1 VSIPKLRKF
10 ARLSDRALLR
20 VLAALLAKERAFTA
34 DVVACIAEVESRQ
47 LYREAG
53 YPSMYAF
60 CVGVL
65 HLTEAAAYKR
75 IEAGRAAQQFPEIL
89 CALAEGRLHLT
100 AVVMLAPK
108 LTPANAGELLAAATH
123 RTKREIEL
131 LLAERFPRPDLPERI
146 RPLAPAAAEATAA
159 APANFANSSALPTT
173 TSAAELAPGRVAP
186 ADEQPILGPTAPT
199 PAPAAPGRMK
209 EPGPTP
215 RVTPLAPQRFA
226 LQLTIGESTHQKLR
240 YAQELLGHYSPT
252 AELALVLD
260 RALDALI
267 AQLERAKFAATEQP
281 RSARR
286 PARGS
291 RTIPARVKRAVW
303 KRDKG
308 RCTFVSDSG
317 HRCEEK
323 TDLEFNHKLE
333 FARGG
338 EATVEEIELLCRAHN
353 QFKAE
358 RTFGAEFMR
367 HKRAEARGARAEARR
382 PPTRTLIGT
391 G

>member
-1 VSIPKLRKF
+1 
-10 ARLSDRALLR
+10 
-20 VLAALLAKERAFTA
+20 
-34 DVVACIAEVESRQ
+34 
-47 LYREAG
+47 
-53 YPSMYAF
+53 MYAY

-65 HLTEAAAYKR
+65 HLTAAAAYKR
-75 IEAGRAAQQFPEIL
+75 IEAGRAAPRFPEIL
-89 CALAEGRLHLT
+89 DALAEGRLHLT

-108 LTPANAGELLAAATH
+108 LTPANAGELLAVATH

-146 RPLAPAAAEATAA
+146 RPLAPAPVEATAA
-159 APANFANSSALPTT
+159 APANFAISSSLLTT
-173 TSAAELAPGRVAP
+173 SSAAELAPGRVAP

-226 LQLTIGESTHQKLR
+226 LQLTIGESTREKLR
-240 YAQELLGHYSPT
+240 YAQELLGSYSPT
-252 AELALVLD
+252 GELALVLD

-267 AQLERAKFAATEQP
+267 AQLERDKFAATEQA
-281 RSARR
+281 RAARR

-291 RTIPARVKRAVW
+291 RTIPALVKHAVW
-303 KRDKG
+303 VRDRG
-308 RCTFVSDSG
+308 QCTFVSESG

-323 TDLEFNHKLE
+323 RDLEFNHMLE

-353 QFKAE
+353 QYMAE
-358 RTFGAEFMR
+358 KTFGAEFMR
-367 HKRAEARGARAEARR
+367 HKREEARGARAEARR

>member
-1 VSIPKLRKF
+1 VSITKLRKF

-34 DVVACIAEVESRQ
+34 EVVACIVEVESRQ

-53 YPSMYAF
+53 YPSMYAY

-65 HLTEAAAYKR
+65 HLTEAAAYER
-75 IEAGRAAQQFPEIL
+75 IDAGRAAQRFPEIL
-89 CALAEGRLHLT
+89 DALAEGRLHLT
-100 AVVMLAPK
+100 AVVMLSPK

-146 RPLAPAAAEATAA
+146 RPLAPA
-159 APANFANSSALPTT
+159 PANFANSSSLLTT
-173 TSAAELAPGRVAP
+173 SSAAELAPGRVAP
-186 ADEQPILGPTAPT
+186 AAEQPASGPIA
-199 PAPAAPGRMK
+199 PAPAQHAPERV
-209 EPGPTP
+209 EVPGPTP

-226 LQLTIGESTHQKLR
+226 LQLTIGESTHEKLR
-240 YAQELLGHYSPT
+240 YAQELLGSYSPT
-252 AELALVLD
+252 AELAPLLD

-267 AQLERAKFAATEQP
+267 AQLERDKFAATEQP
-281 RSARR
+281 RAARR

-303 KRDKG
+303 VRDRG
-308 RCTFVSDSG
+308 QRTFVSESG
-317 HRCEEK
+317 HRCEENR
-323 TDLEFNHKLE
+323 DLEFNHKLE

-338 EATVEEIELLCRAHN
+338 EATVEGIELLCRA
-353 QFKAE
+353 QTSSWPK
-358 RTFGAEFMR
+358 R
-367 HKRAEARGARAEARR
+367 HSA
-382 PPTRTLIGT
+382 PSS
-391 G
+391 